1 MAAGLEENV
10 KIKALAG
17 IGGALAVALAAVAPA
32 TAHHSF
38 SIFDAE
44 TTQVYTGVVVRVN
57 PDANH
62 LQIFFAPMNDERKN
76 VLRDDA
82 GQPLVYAVE
91 MAGSA
96 ASAAE
101 GVSVNTF
108 APGTVFSV
116 GLHPLRNGDPAG
128 HREGAI
134 IKCPER
140 TPPAAGLHCDTVE
153 GHTMIGQG
161 GLATPTTHAE
171 ETVASAGEGADGTE

>member
-1 MAAGLEENV
+1 M
-10 KIKALAG
+10 KTKALAG

-32 TAHHSF
+32 AAHHSF

-44 TTQVYTGVVVRVN
+44 VTQVYTGVVVRVN

-62 LQIFFAPMNDERKN
+62 LQIFFAPMNEERKN

-101 GVSVNTF
+101 GISVNSF
-108 APGTVFSV
+108 PPGTVFSV

-134 IKCPER
+134 IKCPVGAGGER
-140 TPPAAGLHCDTVE
+140 MPPAAGLHCDTVE
-153 GHTMIGQG
+153 GHTVIGQG
-161 GLATPTTHAE
+161 VLASPTTHAE
-171 ETVASAGEGADGTE
+171 EAVASASDGADGTE

>member
-1 MAAGLEENV
+1 M

-17 IGGALAVALAAVAPA
+17 IGGALAAALAAIAPA
-32 TAHHSF
+32 AAHHSF
-38 SIFDAE
+38 SIFDSE
-44 TTQVYTGVVVRVN
+44 VIQTYTGVVVRVN

-76 VLRDDA
+76 VLRDEA

-116 GLHPLRNGDPAG
+116 AMNPLRNGDPAG
-128 HREGAI
+128 HRQGAL

-153 GHTMIGQG
+153 GHTVIGQG
-161 GLATPTTHAE
+161 GLPAPTTHAE
-171 ETVASAGEGADGTE
+171 AAVAEAAASDGDGTE